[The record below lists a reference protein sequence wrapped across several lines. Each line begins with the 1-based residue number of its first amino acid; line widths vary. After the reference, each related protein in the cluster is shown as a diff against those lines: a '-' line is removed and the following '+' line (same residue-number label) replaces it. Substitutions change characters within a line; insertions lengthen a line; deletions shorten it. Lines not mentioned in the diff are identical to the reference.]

1 MVSSLPGS
9 WMEKMYFPSPWGRR
23 SKVSR
28 NAFLNKTG
36 SRWAKA
42 SCSVTMRTSSPLK
55 VLQ

>member
-1 MVSSLPGS
+1 
-9 WMEKMYFPSPWGRR
+9 MYFPSPWGRW

-42 SCSVTMRTSSPLK
+42 SCSVTTRTSSPLK

>member
-28 NAFLNKTG
+28 KAFLNKTG
-36 SRWAKA
+36 SRWANA